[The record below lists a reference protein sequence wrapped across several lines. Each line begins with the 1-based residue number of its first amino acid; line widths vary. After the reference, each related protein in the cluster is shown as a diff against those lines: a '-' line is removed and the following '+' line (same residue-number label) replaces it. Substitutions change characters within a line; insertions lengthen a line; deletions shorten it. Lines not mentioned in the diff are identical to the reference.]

1 MADPLAVIGLVAGVV
16 TFVDF
21 GFKVVS
27 SSRGVRNSLS
37 GTTAEVGELDLIIE
51 DIRASHDRI
60 KSGTKGDQKLS
71 DDENRIL
78 LMVKESESLYE
89 QLRHTISK
97 LEVRG
102 DVRSKALETVR
113 VAFQSMWKQS
123 DLDVLAN
130 RLNRL
135 DQRIRGN
142 LVFAL
147 QL

>member
-1 MADPLAVIGLVAGVV
+1 MADPIAIIGLVAGVV

-27 SSRGVRNSLS
+27 GSRGVRNSLS
-37 GTTAEVGELDLIIE
+37 GTTAEVGEPDLIIE

-78 LMVKESESLYE
+78 LMVKESESLYV

-97 LEVRG
+97 LEVREMCAP
-102 DVRSKALETVR
+102 RP
-113 VAFQSMWKQS
+113 
-123 DLDVLAN
+123 
-130 RLNRL
+130 
-135 DQRIRGN
+135 
-142 LVFAL
+142 
-147 QL
+147 